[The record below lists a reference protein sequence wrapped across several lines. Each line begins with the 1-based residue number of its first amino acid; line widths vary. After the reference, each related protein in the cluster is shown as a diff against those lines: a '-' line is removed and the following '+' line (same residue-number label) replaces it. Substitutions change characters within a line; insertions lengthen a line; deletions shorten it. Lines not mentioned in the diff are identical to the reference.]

1 MPDPTYPMLRRR
13 RRSSVR
19 LVGRGGA
26 FTRLMGKLS
35 APFTAVLAGNRARLL
50 ALCLLCLCIVGVA
63 IALAMRSPRPDA
75 RRSLVDSLTTLEAG
89 NYSAARTNAQA
100 AVTAAPRWA
109 IAHAVLARAYL
120 ELGDGVAA
128 EAELVR
134 AVDTGLSI
142 DRLHQLKAHALLL
155 QGDPDGALDALADT
169 RPSYAGYAT
178 RIRAR
183 ALASQGEGAQAQTVL
198 ASMLDR
204 VPADAAAWTDLG
216 RIRLTAGDVGGAAVA
231 AARAVTLAPRE
242 PAALTLQGEVVRSRY
257 GLIAALPWF
266 QAALRRDA
274 YYHPALIE
282 YAATLGDAGR
292 NAEMLAVSRDA
303 LQARPGSPQA
313 LYLQAVLAVRAGQYG
328 LARVLVRRSAG
339 ATGGL
344 PGALLLTG
352 SLDYADGK
360 FEQAI
365 VSWRALL
372 AAQPLNV
379 AVRRLLGAAL
389 LRSGDPRGALDVLRP
404 IGLRGDAD
412 GYSLTL
418 IARAF
423 DALGDKG
430 AAAGFL
436 DRAAAG
442 ATALATI
449 FATDA
454 SVSALAADAD
464 LTPDDPTYV
473 LGLIRGLA
481 SGGDGG
487 GAIARARA
495 LVASAPGAPA
505 AHLALGDTLA
515 TGNSYAEA
523 AREYARAADLTFD
536 EPTMLRLVDALGRA
550 GRATDA
556 AGTLALYLSQNPQ
569 SLAGQRLLGRWQ
581 VASGDWDAA
590 IETLEG
596 VRRRIGNRDAGVLGD
611 LARAYAGS
619 DDGAIAV
626 RYGRA
631 AHALLPMSASAA
643 DAYGVALAASGD
655 DSGARQLFVKATR
668 LSPGD
673 LAIVAHLRALG

>member
-282 YAATLGDAGR
+282 YAATLGEAGL
-292 NAEMLAVSRDA
+292 NADMLAATRRA
-303 LQARPGSPQA
+303 LLARPGSPQA
-313 LYLQAVLAVRAGQYG
+313 LYLQAVLAMRAGQHG
-328 LARVLVRRSAG
+328 LARALLQRSAG
-339 ATGGL
+339 TTGGL

-379 AVRRLLGAAL
+379 AARRLLGAAL
-389 LRSGDPRGALDVLRP
+389 LRSGDPRGALDVLKP
-404 IGLRGDAD
+404 IGTRGDAD
-412 GYSLTL
+412 TYALTL

-430 AAAGFL
+430 SAAGFL

-442 ATALATI
+442 STAPAAI
-449 FATDA
+449 FATDDP
-454 SVSALAADAD
+454 VGALAADAD
-464 LTPDDPTYV
+464 LAAGDPTYV
-473 LGLIRGLA
+473 LGLIRGQAA
-481 SGGDGG
+481 SGDNA

-495 LVASAPGAPA
+495 LVAAAPGAPA

-515 TGNSYAEA
+515 TGNRYAEA
-523 AREYARAADLTFD
+523 AGEYARAADLAFD

-550 GRATDA
+550 GRAQDA
-556 AGTLALYLSQNPQ
+556 AGALALYLSQNPQ
-569 SLAGQRLLGRWQ
+569 SLAGQRLLGHWQ
-581 VASGDWDAA
+581 VASGEWDAA

-596 VRRRIGNRDAGVLGD
+596 VRRRIGNRDAGILGD
-611 LARAYAGS
+611 LALAYAGS
-619 DDGAIAV
+619 DDGGIAV

-631 AHALLPMSASAA
+631 AYALLPMSAAAA
-643 DAYGVALAASGD
+643 DAYGVALAANGD
-655 DSGARQLFVKATR
+655 DASARQLLVKATI
-668 LSPGD
+668 LAPGN
-673 LAIVAHLRALG
+673 AEIAAHLRALG